1 MRIGVT
7 GRSGHLREALVREL
21 RAAGP
26 GPSWT
31 VEPRYDFRRP
41 LELLR
46 EGRPPRSPPTAV
58 VGAKGYHPEP
68 TGPYTTRERV
78 SAGRT
83 GARDDA

>member
-1 MRIGVT
+1 VRIGVT
-7 GRSGHLREALVREL
+7 GRSGHLGEAPVREL

-31 VEPRYDFRRP
+31 VEPRYDFRRA

-46 EGRPPRSPPTAV
+46 EGAPRSPPAAVV

-68 TGPYTTRERV
+68 IGPYTTRERV
-78 SAGRT
+78 SAGTT

>member
-7 GRSGHLREALVREL
+7 GRSGHLGEALVREL

-26 GPSWT
+26 GPSWAENPAT
-31 VEPRYDFRRP
+31 TSGA

-46 EGRPPRSPPTAV
+46 EGRPPRSPPAAV

-78 SAGRT
+78 SAGTT